1 MTGIYFDGAVRLK
14 TYSAVTKGAKATIKV
29 ELEASDRYDLASV
42 LRQLDD
48 IDREQREAAKP
59 APAPKPESAA
69 KRAKAQKALPAPLL
83 RLPYFSGDD
92 Q

>member
-14 TYSAVTKGAKATIKV
+14 TYTSVSKGTKATIKI
-29 ELEASDRYDLASV
+29 ELEATDRYDLASI

-48 IDREQREAAKP
+48 IDREQREATKKP
-59 APAPKPESAA
+59 APAPK
-69 KRAKAQKALPAPLL
+69 RATAQKALPAPLL